1 VVENCRIPRKNR
13 GYGLK
18 NATERLYNA
27 FIAPQKSANP
37 GIKYSV
43 PHSSFSISLTPR
55 IALVIV
61 KKRGGAEAA
70 TSTAFRV
77 NFLFKLIANPL
88 GNEAPSKVLAGEVED
103 HVAGA
108 GQHGHSIP
116 GRL

>member
-1 VVENCRIPRKNR
+1 MENTFSILN
-13 GYGLK
+13 
-18 NATERLYNA
+18 
-27 FIAPQKSANP
+27 
-37 GIKYSV
+37 
-43 PHSSFSISLTPR
+43 SSFSISLTR
-55 IALVIV
+55 RYRLVIV

-77 NFLFKLIANPL
+77 NFPFKLIATPP
-88 GNEAPSKVLAGEVED
+88 GNDAPSHVLAGEAED